1 MCIIIPKKGGECMS
15 ERVGVPERLRILEAA
30 VEFSLKN
37 SDTTLHDAVEAYRAF
52 LAAVRE
58 ES

>member
-1 MCIIIPKKGGECMS
+1 MS